1 MHPNIQC
8 SIIYNSQD
16 AEANQMSIDREM
28 DEEDVVHI
36 YNGILAIKNEI
47 LPFAIMW
54 MDLDDIMLSEVSQ
67 TQIDKYYILSLIH
80 GI

>member
-1 MHPNIQC
+1 
-8 SIIYNSQD
+8 
-16 AEANQMSIDREM
+16 M
-28 DEEDVVHI
+28 DEEDVVLI

-67 TQIDKYYILSLIH
+67 TEIDKYYILSLTH

>member
-1 MHPNIQC
+1 
-8 SIIYNSQD
+8 
-16 AEANQMSIDREM
+16 MSIDREM

-54 MDLDDIMLSEVSQ
+54 MDLESVFLSEVSR
-67 TQIDKYYILSLIH
+67 TEKEKYHMTSFIY

>member
-1 MHPNIQC
+1 
-8 SIIYNSQD
+8 
-16 AEANQMSIDREM
+16 MSIDREM

-67 TQIDKYYILSLIH
+67 TEIDKYYILSLTH
-80 GI
+80 GNKTISEQEQWMVISI